1 MILFNKAYKSKN
13 EEGYVKD
20 VLSLDKQSGDGKYTK
35 LCSTY
40 LKTYTSG
47 STSFLTTSCT
57 HSLELAA
64 LILKIQKGDEVII
77 PSLTFVSTANAF
89 LLRGAKIVFCDSQKN
104 NPNMD
109 IKHVSSLITDKTKV
123 IIPVHYAGIACNM
136 DELLYIC
143 QKQNIKIIED
153 NAHGIGAFYK
163 GKPLGTLGDLGCVSF
178 HDTKN
183 ISCGEGG
190 VLFVNDPSLNQ
201 SAEVI
206 REKGTDRAAYFRGE
220 INKYGW
226 KSLGSSYLLSDI
238 LAAKL
243 LAQLEELD
251 YITERRKKTWKYY
264 FDSLSILERQGKC
277 RMPYVHDYAD
287 HNGHIFYL
295 VCRNGKERDKLICY
309 LKNNG
314 IQSAFHYQ
322 SLHKSRFFK
331 NKYQG
336 CELPNTDRFTNC
348 LIRLPI
354 YPSLSFNNQRNVIH
368 KILLFYNASF

>member
-1 MILFNKAYKSKN
+1 MINFNEPLITGFEKGFVNQALEN
-13 EEGYVKD
+13 RIHA
-20 VLSLDKQSGDGKYTK
+20 GDGPFGQKCSEK
-35 LCSTY
+35 LANLSRSK
-40 LKTYTSG
+40 LVL
-47 STSFLTTSCT
+47 LTPSCT

-64 LILKIQKGDEVII
+64 ILCDIREGDEVIM
-77 PSLTFVSTANAF
+77 PSYTFVSTVNAF
-89 LLRGAKIVFCDSQKN
+89 LLRGANIVFCDSQKN

-123 IIPVHYAGIACNM
+123 IIPVHYAGIACDM

-226 KSLGSSYLLSDI
+226 KSLGSSSIISKAFFLALFIISRNIFNTPIYAKLVRKFNHNSPEISDI
-238 LAAKL
+238 
-243 LAQLEELD
+243 
-251 YITERRKKTWKYY
+251 
-264 FDSLSILERQGKC
+264 
-277 RMPYVHDYAD
+277 
-287 HNGHIFYL
+287 
-295 VCRNGKERDKLICY
+295 
-309 LKNNG
+309 
-314 IQSAFHYQ
+314 
-322 SLHKSRFFK
+322 
-331 NKYQG
+331 NK
-336 CELPNTDRFTNC
+336 
-348 LIRLPI
+348 
-354 YPSLSFNNQRNVIH
+354 
-368 KILLFYNASF
+368 